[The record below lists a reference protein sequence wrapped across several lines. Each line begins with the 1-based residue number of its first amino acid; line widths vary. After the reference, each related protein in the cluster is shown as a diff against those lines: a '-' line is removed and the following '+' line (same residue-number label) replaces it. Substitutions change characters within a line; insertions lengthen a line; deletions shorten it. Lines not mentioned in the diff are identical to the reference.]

1 MYFLNKTSR
10 FILLLVTFTLFNFH
24 AQAAEKDKIPQL
36 SLTGVGDVRAS
47 PDMALITTGVIIQ
60 ASTAKDALAK
70 NSKKMALVFSSLK
83 NLGIDKKDIQTS
95 NFNVGPRYKY
105 SKDGTPPRIIGYQVT
120 NQVSVRVREMS
131 KLGGI
136 LDQVAQVGANKIGGI
151 RFTHSNMTELRDKA
165 RNIAVK
171 DALRKATLYTE
182 GTGTKLVRILS
193 ISENFHAPRP
203 IAMSMERSAKL
214 AHDVPIASGENTI
227 RTQVNIVW
235 EIQ

>member
-1 MYFLNKTSR
+1 M
-10 FILLLVTFTLFNFH
+10 
-24 AQAAEKDKIPQL
+24 
-36 SLTGVGDVRAS
+36 SLTGVGDVRAA

-60 ASTAKDALAK
+60 AATAKDALAK
-70 NSKKMALVFSSLK
+70 NSQKMSSVFTSLK
-83 NLGIDKKDIQTS
+83 NAGIDKKDIQTS

-120 NQVSVRVREMS
+120 NQVSVKVRDLS

-136 LDQVAQVGANKIGGI
+136 LDQVAKVGANRMGGI

-165 RNIAVK
+165 RAEAVK
-171 DALRKATLYTE
+171 DALRKANIYTE

-193 ISENFHAPRP
+193 ISENYNAPRP
-203 IAMSMERSAKL
+203 IPMAMERSAKL
-214 AHDVPIASGENTI
+214 ASRDVPIASGENTI